1 MGNSTSNIRID
12 IEAGVNP
19 AGFDATVAQMERVRT
34 AGSKMASQ
42 YSGINAAVKEHSA
55 AVTDTDR
62 NITRLLDRYDLQGS
76 KLRKLQA
83 DFKALDAAASGGRIA
98 AIDDTRADAAY
109 ARLQKEIAAASAETA
124 KFGHTSDA
132 AALSAGQLRMATRQ
146 LPMQFTDITTSLI
159 AGQPPMMVLMQQGGQ
174 LKDSF
179 GGIGAA
185 AKAMG
190 GYILGLINPLTL
202 TAAALGA
209 GAVAWYKWGESARE
223 AAEKSKAALA
233 EAEKL
238 AKLTKHMTPAEE
250 VQDINKQIA
259 ALKEKNFWIEKNTP
273 SMKAVM
279 DSENS
284 QLFSG
289 ASEERKRREVHLAT
303 VKANLESINNLER
316 NRQDIEKQIAQ
327 QAEAESKRN
336 QRGYRQ
342 SEAGKAERD
351 YQQAIESATRHL
363 AVLKSQAEATDRLT
377 ESEKKLIEFDAE
389 HKPSRDKRIEQ
400 QRLAARAVL
409 EEAAALDR
417 AASIKRAASKADQE
431 AAGIIDKARTTSAE
445 YLNQLQFE
453 TSLLGK
459 SATEVQKLT
468 EQRRIE
474 LQLEKEL
481 LAIRNNSAFGSRN
494 TNPEVD
500 AAYQRAV
507 AAAQASAEAAKA
519 GAEVEIEARRRV
531 ATSWEFG
538 AKEAIRKYDEAV
550 KNSAAQS
557 ERLFSTAFKSAEDA
571 ITKAMMTGKL
581 SVRDFANAT
590 IEEFYRIKVAQPM
603 VSAGANFLGD
613 LFGGMFGGGT
623 SVDAGGGVMGNVMDT
638 SGVMVGGGR
647 ASGGPVSPN
656 TLYPVNERG
665 PELLN
670 YDGNDYLMMGGR
682 GGYVKPLADASSSG
696 TMSAAPSFTVNVF
709 NAPAGTQVQQR
720 RDGNGGMTLDVI
732 IEQIEGGIARN
743 VTRGTGA
750 LSGALTQTYGLNR
763 AAGAY

>member
-1 MGNSTSNIRID
+1 MGNSNSNIRID
-12 IEAGVNP
+12 IAADLNP
-19 AGFDATVAQMERVRT
+19 AGFVATTAQ
-34 AGSKMASQ
+34 
-42 YSGINAAVKEHSA
+42 
-55 AVTDTDR
+55 
-62 NITRLLDRYDLQGS
+62 LDRVEQS
-76 KLRKLQA
+76 A
-83 DFKALDAAASGGRIA
+83 NKAATASGKLA
-98 AIDDTRADAAY
+98 
-109 ARLQKEIAAASAETA
+109 
-124 KFGHTSDA
+124 
-132 AALSAGQLRMATRQ
+132 
-146 LPMQFTDITTSLI
+146 MQYTFVKT
-159 AGQPPMMVLMQQGGQ
+159 
-174 LKDSF
+174 
-179 GGIGAA
+179 
-185 AKAMG
+185 
-190 GYILGLINPLTL
+190 
-202 TAAALGA
+202 
-209 GAVAWYKWGESARE
+209 
-223 AAEKSKAALA
+223 

-238 AKLTKHMTPAEE
+238 AESQ
-250 VQDINKQIA
+250 V
-259 ALKEKNFWIEKNTP
+259 ALSRE
-273 SMKAVM
+273 AQRVM
-279 DSENS
+279 DRYDPLGTKLRALQSDMALLRKEAGNS
-284 QLFSG
+284 VSDGAFKAFSG
-289 ASEERKRREVHLAT
+289 
-303 VKANLESINNLER
+303 LEA
-316 NRQDIEKQIAQ
+316 DIEKTRTLMAKAGEGMDGTGKNAVNLGLNTQYARRELMQLGKEALTGDFSQMPRTFGSLVTHSNLLTAAMSPLGLGIAGVTAAVVAGGYAWYNWGKSAEEATAKALANLDKLKKSADSAARPTSQ
-327 QAEAESKRN
+327 ESLFNLKSLAQSAEIEADYYANMSRKEGRSAELRRIDAESAGRARQLAEGLRRQAREEEDKIARQAEAESKRN

-351 YQQAIESATRHL
+351 YQQATESATRHL
-363 AVLKSQAEATDRLT
+363 AVLKAQAEATDRLT

-400 QRLAARAVL
+400 QRLAARGAL

-481 LAIRNNSAFGSRN
+481 LSIRNNSAFGSRN

-613 LFGGMFGGGT
+613 LFGGMFGGTPAGASSSTVASFGPSAASAGT
-623 SVDAGGGVMGNVMDT
+623 TDYLALAF
-638 SGVMVGGGR
+638 GGGR

-696 TMSAAPSFTVNVF
+696 TMSAAPSVTVNVF

-720 RDGNGGMTLDVI
+720 PDGNGGMTLDVI

-743 VTRGTGA
+743 VSRGTGA